1 MSLDSII
8 PPYRTPL
15 ATTPCGNRCDTGY
28 LILCEDLRG
37 LWPLRRPLR
46 TTLAAAGRPGWTP
59 DFPAFS
65 GLDALNPQQ
74 PLPSRRQA
82 DSSGRQAALGGA
94 PCKARPPGLGGTAA
108 RLRRTGRGAYALQP
122 AGCTLARCARACSC
136 RRSPARGAVTF
147 TARGA
152 LPPTPGKPA
161 LGRGRS
167 WRHVVT
173 PGRVR
178 GVAPPDPRPR
188 GAGAAAGRL
197 APASRSPLA
206 PRGRGGC
213 RPPAPRTS
221 PRGGSPHLAALRALD
236 VWSHT
241 TCNMRYATCCMLH
254 AR

>member
-1 MSLDSII
+1 MSSGGQIFVSLDSII

-46 TTLAAAGRPGWTP
+46 TTLAAVGRPGWTP

-82 DSSGRQAALGGA
+82 DSSRRQAALGGA

-152 LPPTPGKPA
+152 LPPTP
-161 LGRGRS
+161 RQTR
-167 WRHVVT
+167 
-173 PGRVR
+173 
-178 GVAPPDPRPR
+178 
-188 GAGAAAGRL
+188 AGARAVL
-197 APASRSPLA
+197 ASRSDARTRPGRGSPRPA
-206 PRGRGGC
+206 PEGRGGC
-213 RPPAPRTS
+213 GWTPCPGFPVPARP
-221 PRGGSPHLAALRALD
+221 
-236 VWSHT
+236 
-241 TCNMRYATCCMLH
+241 
-254 AR
+254 

>member
-1 MSLDSII
+1 MSSGGQIFVSLDSII

-59 DFPAFS
+59 GFPAFS

-152 LPPTPGKPA
+152 LPPTPRQTRAGARAVLSSHGDDRTRP
-161 LGRGRS
+161 GRGS
-167 WRHVVT
+167 
-173 PGRVR
+173 
-178 GVAPPDPRPR
+178 PRP
-188 GAGAAAGRL
+188 
-197 APASRSPLA
+197 APE
-206 PRGRGGC
+206 GRGGC
-213 RPPAPRTS
+213 GWTPCP
-221 PRGGSPHLAALRALD
+221 G
-236 VWSHT
+236 
-241 TCNMRYATCCMLH
+241 
-254 AR
+254 